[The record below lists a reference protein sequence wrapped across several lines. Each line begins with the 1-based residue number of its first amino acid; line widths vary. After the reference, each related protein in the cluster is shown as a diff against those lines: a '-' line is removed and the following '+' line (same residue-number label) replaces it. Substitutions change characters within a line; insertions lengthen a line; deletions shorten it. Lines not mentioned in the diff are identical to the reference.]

1 MASIRV
7 WRQSERK
14 DMIDAIDE
22 LISQARR
29 AAKSQY
35 TRSAKKAQ
43 WTRLAGQL
51 IWYKDQIL
59 RAMTYEALEADVHML
74 MRKVFEDTQPSALSY
89 LRQPSP
95 DKSLP
100 APADNKF
107 WEKKIGPKPGD
118 PEDSSATAAG
128 QSR

>member
-1 MASIRV
+1 MEICDAALLVVVDPVLPDRVPEIPGESEAMASIRV

-29 AAKSQY
+29 AAKSPY

-51 IWYKDQIL
+51 IWYKDQIFGL
-59 RAMTYEALEADVHML
+59 
-74 MRKVFEDTQPSALSY
+74 
-89 LRQPSP
+89 
-95 DKSLP
+95 
-100 APADNKF
+100 
-107 WEKKIGPKPGD
+107 
-118 PEDSSATAAG
+118 
-128 QSR
+128 